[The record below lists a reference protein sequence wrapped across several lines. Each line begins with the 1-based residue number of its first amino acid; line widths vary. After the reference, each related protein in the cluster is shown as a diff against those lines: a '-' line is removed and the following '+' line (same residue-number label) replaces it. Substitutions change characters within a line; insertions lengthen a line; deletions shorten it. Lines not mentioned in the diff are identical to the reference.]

1 MPSYFITMGGTL
13 CTRVTSLPSTD
24 VIKPHHLTNVSSNG
38 SNPQPPLP
46 PFGPSRMPTSGS
58 SRLSL
63 NPSSWQR
70 SVSSISR
77 QNYPANVAK
86 KLPRIPRACSGEG
99 QEGSGQKA
107 GATSVSSDSE
117 SLPPNPS
124 PSSTSPLDTSPS
136 DPLSVCVMRTAILTC
151 PGHVADALMDA
162 LLSLGAST
170 CSIEDA
176 NTGTEAEQEIY
187 SSGPIPWDP
196 SGPRSLWNQTRL
208 RAFFPANQSEGDIRS
223 TVARAA
229 AAVQWGGEGGGGG
242 GGEEVVSLLGV
253 EEVVERDWVQ
263 QVQDSFHPIRVDEGL
278 WIVPSWATLPDE
290 PIQNNSLAITL
301 EPGLAFGTGDHPTTR
316 LCLRWLRSVVTPG
329 STLLDYGAGSGIL
342 AIAGIKLGAAA
353 AVGVDID
360 ELSVAA
366 AAHNASL
373 NSIPPSQFTVLLTHP
388 DGPDPLN
395 EFDNSEARE
404 TNATES
410 KLADGVTVPALPA
423 ELTAFDSSAPLV
435 QFDVV
440 AANIL
445 VNPLILLAERIS
457 SRTKPGGRLGLS
469 GILTNQVDSVVTA
482 YVPYATVISVEEED
496 GWALVYLQRN
506 H

>member
-229 AAVQWGGEGGGGG
+229 AAVQWGGEGWGEEADGEAGGEEEG
-242 GGEEVVSLLGV
+242 GGEEK
-253 EEVVERDWVQ
+253 RWC
-263 QVQDSFHPIRVDEGL
+263 H
-278 WIVPSWATLPDE
+278 SWE
-290 PIQNNSLAITL
+290 WRRWWR
-301 EPGLAFGTGDHPTTR
+301 GTGCSKCRTR
-316 LCLRWLRSVVTPG
+316 F
-329 STLLDYGAGSGIL
+329 I
-342 AIAGIKLGAAA
+342 
-353 AVGVDID
+353 
-360 ELSVAA
+360 
-366 AAHNASL
+366 
-373 NSIPPSQFTVLLTHP
+373 
-388 DGPDPLN
+388 
-395 EFDNSEARE
+395 
-404 TNATES
+404 
-410 KLADGVTVPALPA
+410 
-423 ELTAFDSSAPLV
+423 
-435 QFDVV
+435 
-440 AANIL
+440 
-445 VNPLILLAERIS
+445 
-457 SRTKPGGRLGLS
+457 
-469 GILTNQVDSVVTA
+469 
-482 YVPYATVISVEEED
+482 PYAWTRGFGSCPRGPHCRMSLYKTIHWRLLLSLVSPSVQ
-496 GWALVYLQRN
+496 GTTPPPASACAGCGRS
-506 H
+506 